1 MALCSN
7 CKKNETINR
16 FKRCSNCNQK
26 AQQKEKRNF
35 CEHNQRK
42 RDCVQCHGSSICEHK
57 RRKRSC
63 KQCKGITSNSKSS
76 TPKPSKK
83 SPLVRFI
90 NNAKSRIR
98 SMVKRL
104 SDRKPS
110 LEYLGCSKEHF
121 KQYIEKQFTGEMT
134 WANYGSLW
142 HIDHII
148 PLKYNKP
155 NIDEIIARLHYTNTQ
170 PMLAID
176 NIRKSNRY
184 IG

>member
-1 MALCSN
+1 
-7 CKKNETINR
+7 
-16 FKRCSNCNQK
+16 
-26 AQQKEKRNF
+26 
-35 CEHNQRK
+35 
-42 RDCVQCHGSSICEHK
+42 
-57 RRKRSC
+57 
-63 KQCKGITSNSKSS
+63 
-76 TPKPSKK
+76 
-83 SPLVRFI
+83 
-90 NNAKSRIR
+90 
-98 SMVKRL
+98 MVKRL

-110 LEYLGCSKEHF
+110 LEYLGCTKEHF
-121 KQYIEKQFTGEMT
+121 KQHIEKQFTGEMT